1 MDIYKL
7 LILQFIAHFLSDFI
21 FQSQN
26 CSDKKEKDSF
36 KSKFLYKHI
45 AVTFFISAFL
55 SFQFTF
61 ILFSLIISASHFFL
75 DGIKSFLLNVRLIK
89 KHLFFF
95 DQILHLSIIG
105 FVVFLF
111 NKFFEI
117 DFLTEI
123 LDIKYLLYIF
133 AYILILKPTNI
144 LIREI
149 FKFYEI
155 KLDKLEAEKD
165 ELPNAGKLIGITERI
180 LTLTLIILGQYAAI
194 GFIMAAKSIL
204 RFKEAQT
211 QKAEYVLIGTML
223 SFGIAIMIGVILQLF
238 NNIII

>member
-1 MDIYKL
+1 MDVYKL
-7 LILQFIAHFLSDFI
+7 LVLQFIAHFLSDFL
-21 FQSQN
+21 FQSQK
-26 CSDKKEKDSF
+26 CSDDKENGGF
-36 KSKFLYKHI
+36 KSKYLYKHI
-45 AVTFFISAFL
+45 GVTFIFSAFL
-55 SFQFTF
+55 SFQFNF
-61 ILFSLIISASHFFL
+61 LLFSLIITILHFLL
-75 DGIKSFLLNVRLIK
+75 DGIKKYVLNIKYIK
-89 KHLFFF
+89 KYLFFF
-95 DQILHLSIIG
+95 DQILHLSVII

-111 NKFFEI
+111 NKLCKYNFIIEI
-117 DFLTEI
+117 PEL
-123 LDIKYLLYIF
+123 KYLLYIF

-155 KLDKLEAEKD
+155 KIDESETVED

-204 RFKEAQT
+204 RFKETQT

-223 SFGIAIMIGVILQLF
+223 SFGTAIMIGVFLK
-238 NNIII
+238 III

>member
-1 MDIYKL
+1 MDVYKL
-7 LILQFIAHFLSDFI
+7 LVLQFIAHFLSDFL
-21 FQSQN
+21 FQSQK
-26 CSDKKEKDSF
+26 CSDDKENGGF
-36 KSKFLYKHI
+36 KSKYLYKHI
-45 AVTFFISAFL
+45 GVTFIFSALL
-55 SFQFTF
+55 SFQFNF
-61 ILFSLIISASHFFL
+61 LLFSLIITILHFLL
-75 DGIKSFLLNVRLIK
+75 DGIKKYVLNIKYIK
-89 KHLFFF
+89 KYLFFF
-95 DQILHLSIIG
+95 DQILHLSVII

-111 NKFFEI
+111 NKLCKYNFIIEI
-117 DFLTEI
+117 PEL
-123 LDIKYLLYIF
+123 KYLLYIF

-155 KLDKLEAEKD
+155 KIDESETVED

-204 RFKEAQT
+204 RFKETQT

-223 SFGIAIMIGVILQLF
+223 SFGIAIMIGVVM
-238 NNIII
+238 